1 MDAAVSTLDTKL
13 IQLQF
18 ARERTEETIQSK
30 RCDKI
35 ERQIKALKELS
46 GEADQL
52 KRTLEGM
59 KIAAKES
66 AEEVKQWNDQIEEKI
81 TRADDDILRL
91 KEWLEKTKREENQ
104 KIREEELDYERK
116 LFETRLKFQ
125 TELNAVKSN
134 KGEGSES
141 AKDSS
146 GSTTGLE
153 AKLPKLVIT
162 KFNGTFQDWPRF
174 WGQFCEAIDKSSI
187 ASVTKF
193 SYLRE
198 LLAPKPRMS
207 IEALPFS
214 AEGYNRAVAILKD
227 KYGKESEI
235 VKAYN
240 KEILELPVISGVD
253 LKAIHQFHER
263 LAYCVQSLQTMGKL
277 DQVNGN
283 VPMTLDKLPGIRGDL
298 VRTDD
303 SWESWDFVKLCE
315 ALRLWIRRNPVDS
328 IATEEV
334 DPKYSRRRRER
345 SDKLFAAKQGDLKHR
360 KCVYCED
367 TSHVSR
373 ECPKIST
380 LDERK
385 RFLAQRH
392 LCFNCTSSGHQAS
405 NCRNK
410 YSCRNCGRRHH
421 TSICDR
427 MEPPQEVA
435 LTAAKRGDGIFPVVN
450 VKVNGIE
457 CRALIDTGAGS
468 SYASAKLIDLLKIK
482 PIDVK
487 VKQVDMLL
495 GTSVSRLETYKSCVE
510 SVYGDFK
517 MDVNLVKVNK
527 GELLTLDNPSYDSVI
542 AKYPHLKGVKL
553 RDRDTK
559 PRLPVHIIL
568 GAGEYARVKTET
580 PPHIGR
586 DGEPVAELTKLGW
599 FVMSPGQEFDRNAM
613 MLTQTSQLD
622 YEELCRLDVL
632 GLADSPPYDQQAVY
646 SEFKEQLV
654 RSEQG
659 WYETGLPWK
668 GDRATLP
675 NNENGS
681 LQRLRALTRKLQ
693 RAEQTTEY
701 DSIIRE
707 QKEQGII
714 ESADQPAQGVE
725 FYIPHKPVV
734 RENAESTKMRIVYD
748 ASARAHPSAPSLND
762 CLNAGPPLQNKL
774 WDVLVRQRCY
784 PVAVTGDL
792 KKAFLQVRIRELDR
806 DALRF
811 HWRQNEHSALETLRF
826 TRALFGLTCSPFLLG
841 GVLES
846 HLQAWESKMPE
857 LVAELRKNLYVDD
870 LLSGGVTVQQAQYRK
885 EQAIEIFDDA
895 GFTLHKWHSNVPIM
909 EGETDKKDTDLS
921 FAKQQLQQSGE
932 SKASLLGL
940 GWDKEKDELKVKFLT
955 EEVQPTKRGVLSKL
969 AKVYDPLGLVSPV
982 TLEGKVIFRDVCDEK
997 QAWDAKLAG
1006 PLLRRWQKWEQSLP
1020 TEVSVP
1026 RSITS
1031 FQEPLQDVELHGFGD
1046 GSKLGVGAAV
1056 YAVVRQASGKTQR
1069 LVAAKARLAKG
1080 GLSIPRLELVAGHM
1094 ATNLLTNVRNAL
1106 EGLPI
1111 SNVYGWLDSTVALH
1125 WIRGSGEFK
1134 QFVQNRVT
1142 KIRAQSDMVWRHVS
1156 SEENPA
1162 DLASRGGAVNGP
1174 TLWWNGP
1181 KWLANRE
1188 EWPPNPV
1195 TSACPATEVE
1205 VKTIREVLSLAQP
1218 NLSNDRVEEVLEK
1231 HELKYALRVAAWV
1244 TRFITN
1250 CKTPKKLTGPLTADE
1265 LENVKWGWI
1274 KRVQRQATTMPNYP
1288 QIKSSLNLQPNKD
1301 GLLECRGH
1309 IQGKYPIYL
1318 PEDATFTRKLVRR
1331 VHCETLHGGVGLTM
1345 AAIREMFWV
1354 PRLRRLVKK
1363 VTKDCWGCK
1372 RFQVTAVAA
1381 PPPGPLPTNRT
1392 EGTTAFEV
1400 AGVDFAGPIRYRKG
1414 SNREGKA
1421 YIALFACS
1429 LTRGVHLELLPSLET
1444 GKFLPC
1450 LKRFIARR
1458 GRPKTLYS
1466 DNGGTFVKASKWLKG
1481 VQRDEEIQGLLEQQE
1496 IRWHFNLPRAPW
1508 WGGQF
1513 ERLIG
1518 VVKRAFNKTI
1528 GATTL
1533 TWDELN
1539 DVILDVEVQI
1549 NRRPLSYVDDD
1560 VQLPILTPSAFL
1572 FQRSNML
1579 PEQEPWREKDVD
1591 LRRREKYLRSCKDQ
1605 LWRRWTREYLTALR
1619 ERHNLNHKCKRF
1631 EVA

>member
-1 MDAAVSTLDTKL
+1 MNMDAALSTLDTKL

-52 KRTLEGM
+52 KRTLEGL

-66 AEEVKQWNDQIEEKI
+66 AEEIKQWNDQIEEKI

-91 KEWLEKTKREENQ
+91 KKWLEETKREENQ
-104 KIREEELDYERK
+104 KIREEELHYERE

-134 KGEGSES
+134 KAEGSES
-141 AKDSS
+141 AKSS
-146 GSTTGLE
+146 GGSATGLE

-174 WGQFCEAIDKSSI
+174 WGQFSEAIDKSSI

-240 KEILELPVISGVD
+240 KEILELPSISGVD
-253 LKAIHQFHER
+253 VKAIHRFHER

-303 SWESWDFVKLCE
+303 TWESWDFVKLCE
-315 ALRLWIRRNPVDS
+315 ALSLWIRRNPVDS
-328 IATEEV
+328 IPTEEV
-334 DPKYSRRRRER
+334 DPKSTRRKRER
-345 SDKLFAAKQGDLKHR
+345 SDKLFAAKQWDLKQR

-367 TSHVSR
+367 TSHVSW

-380 LDERK
+380 VDGRK

-392 LCFNCTSSGHQAS
+392 LCFNCTYSGHQAAR
-405 NCRNK
+405 CGNK
-410 YSCRNCGRRHH
+410 YSCRNCGQRHH

-427 MEPPQEVA
+427 DRIEPPQEVA

-468 SYASAKLIDLLKIK
+468 SYVSAKLINLLKIK

-495 GTSVSRLETYKSCVE
+495 ETSVSRLETYKSCVE

-517 MDVNLVKVNK
+517 MDVNLIKVNK
-527 GELLTLDNPSYDSVI
+527 GELLTLDNPNYDSVI
-542 AKYPHLKGVKL
+542 AKYPHLKGVEL

-580 PPHIGR
+580 PPHIGK

-613 MLTQTSQLD
+613 MLTQTSQLE

-668 GDRATLP
+668 GDRSTLP

-681 LQRLRALTRKLQ
+681 LQRLQALTRKLQ
-693 RAEQTTEY
+693 RVEQTAEY

-714 ESADQPAQGVE
+714 ESADQPAHGVE

-762 CLNAGPPLQNKL
+762 CLNVGPPLQNKL

-811 HWRQNEHSALETLRF
+811 HWKKNEHSPLETLRF
-826 TRALFGLTCSPFLLG
+826 TRALFGLTCSSFLLG
-841 GVLES
+841 GVLEC
-846 HLQAWESKMPE
+846 HLEAWEPKMPE

-870 LLSGGVTVQQAQYRK
+870 LLSGGVTV
-885 EQAIEIFDDA
+885 
-895 GFTLHKWHSNVPIM
+895 
-909 EGETDKKDTDLS
+909 
-921 FAKQQLQQSGE
+921 
-932 SKASLLGL
+932 
-940 GWDKEKDELKVKFLT
+940 
-955 EEVQPTKRGVLSKL
+955 
-969 AKVYDPLGLVSPV
+969 
-982 TLEGKVIFRDVCDEK
+982 K
-997 QAWDAKLAG
+997 QA
-1006 PLLRRWQKWEQSLP
+1006 
-1020 TEVSVP
+1020 
-1026 RSITS
+1026 
-1031 FQEPLQDVELHGFGD
+1031 
-1046 GSKLGVGAAV
+1046 
-1056 YAVVRQASGKTQR
+1056 
-1069 LVAAKARLAKG
+1069 
-1080 GLSIPRLELVAGHM
+1080 
-1094 ATNLLTNVRNAL
+1094 
-1106 EGLPI
+1106 
-1111 SNVYGWLDSTVALH
+1111 
-1125 WIRGSGEFK
+1125 
-1134 QFVQNRVT
+1134 
-1142 KIRAQSDMVWRHVS
+1142 
-1156 SEENPA
+1156 
-1162 DLASRGGAVNGP
+1162 
-1174 TLWWNGP
+1174 
-1181 KWLANRE
+1181 
-1188 EWPPNPV
+1188 
-1195 TSACPATEVE
+1195 
-1205 VKTIREVLSLAQP
+1205 
-1218 NLSNDRVEEVLEK
+1218 
-1231 HELKYALRVAAWV
+1231 
-1244 TRFITN
+1244 
-1250 CKTPKKLTGPLTADE
+1250 
-1265 LENVKWGWI
+1265 
-1274 KRVQRQATTMPNYP
+1274 
-1288 QIKSSLNLQPNKD
+1288 
-1301 GLLECRGH
+1301 
-1309 IQGKYPIYL
+1309 
-1318 PEDATFTRKLVRR
+1318 
-1331 VHCETLHGGVGLTM
+1331 
-1345 AAIREMFWV
+1345 
-1354 PRLRRLVKK
+1354 
-1363 VTKDCWGCK
+1363 
-1372 RFQVTAVAA
+1372 
-1381 PPPGPLPTNRT
+1381 
-1392 EGTTAFEV
+1392 
-1400 AGVDFAGPIRYRKG
+1400 
-1414 SNREGKA
+1414 
-1421 YIALFACS
+1421 
-1429 LTRGVHLELLPSLET
+1429 
-1444 GKFLPC
+1444 
-1450 LKRFIARR
+1450 
-1458 GRPKTLYS
+1458 
-1466 DNGGTFVKASKWLKG
+1466 
-1481 VQRDEEIQGLLEQQE
+1481 
-1496 IRWHFNLPRAPW
+1496 
-1508 WGGQF
+1508 
-1513 ERLIG
+1513 
-1518 VVKRAFNKTI
+1518 
-1528 GATTL
+1528 
-1533 TWDELN
+1533 
-1539 DVILDVEVQI
+1539 
-1549 NRRPLSYVDDD
+1549 
-1560 VQLPILTPSAFL
+1560 
-1572 FQRSNML
+1572 
-1579 PEQEPWREKDVD
+1579 
-1591 LRRREKYLRSCKDQ
+1591 
-1605 LWRRWTREYLTALR
+1605 
-1619 ERHNLNHKCKRF
+1619 
-1631 EVA
+1631 